1 LALAP
6 MNRNHDPFYRDLDLT
21 ALGFGSSTVLE
32 RKGWTMA
39 KDLLVT
45 LDDAPGELARV
56 GEALGNAGINIE
68 GLCAIGYEGRGIAHV
83 LVEDPMGARSALEA
97 AGIKTE
103 GESEVT
109 LVDVTADVDSPG
121 VLGRKTRKV
130 AEAGVNLKFVYMASG
145 GRVVI
150 GADDMTTLRSAL
162 GS

>member
-1 LALAP
+1 
-6 MNRNHDPFYRDLDLT
+6 M
-21 ALGFGSSTVLE
+21 
-32 RKGWTMA
+32 

-83 LVEDPMGARSALEA
+83 LVEDEMAARSALEA
-97 AGIKTE
+97 AGIKSE
-103 GESEVT
+103 GESDVI
-109 LVDVTADVDSPG
+109 LVNITADMDTPG
-121 VLGRKTRKV
+121 SLGRQARKM
-130 AEAGVNLKFVYMASG
+130 ADAGVNLKFVYLATG

-150 GADDMTTLRSAL
+150 GADDMTAARTAM